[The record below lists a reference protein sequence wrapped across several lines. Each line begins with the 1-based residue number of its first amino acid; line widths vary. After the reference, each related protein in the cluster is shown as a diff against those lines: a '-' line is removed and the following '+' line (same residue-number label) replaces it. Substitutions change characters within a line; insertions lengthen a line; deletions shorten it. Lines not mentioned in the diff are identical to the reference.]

1 MRVLN
6 GLGLKNGR
14 DVNSALNAIS
24 FPDRQRSPPDRQR
37 SPPGRQR
44 SPRRSFFASS
54 KQTCNDGVL
63 ADTAAELRAR
73 DLTHSLQFQ
82 LPLARVRLAHFQQ

>member
-24 FPDRQRSPPDRQR
+24 FPDRQRSP
-37 SPPGRQR
+37 
-44 SPRRSFFASS
+44 RRSFFASS

-63 ADTAAELRAR
+63 ADTAAERRAR
-73 DLTHSLQFQ
+73 DLTHPLQIPASPCKGTSGTLSAVTLQF
-82 LPLARVRLAHFQQ
+82 RVPPREP

>member
-6 GLGLKNGR
+6 CLGLKNGR

-37 SPPGRQR
+37 SP
-44 SPRRSFFASS
+44 RRSFFVSS
-54 KQTCNDGVL
+54 KQSCNDGVL

-82 LPLARVRLAHFQQ
+82 LPLARIRLAHFQQ

>member
-37 SPPGRQR
+37 SP
-44 SPRRSFFASS
+44 RRSCFVSS
-54 KQTCNDGVL
+54 KQSCKDGVL

-82 LPLARVRLAHFQQ
+82 LPLARERLAYFQL

>member
-37 SPPGRQR
+37 SP
-44 SPRRSFFASS
+44 RRSFFVSS